1 MATINLSIPELAG
14 QSPVTADIYDSQRE
28 SLIESNVALTEGSTG
43 EFSGTTV
50 DDMKGVYYFA
60 YIKVSGV
67 IASRVVFRQQP
78 APPTHNSQHM
88 PNGTDG
94 QVLMHNGT
102 EFLATNQEV
111 LTNLAKS
118 DIQGYYGLLT
128 NFYFVGGVPTVTEID
143 TDEVDQWIDVNFDVD
158 ALGTFDYRPDPMKTA
173 RAIGHSGAG
182 TQADPIEFSLEG
194 LTLSSS
200 ANFRASMTFEPDVDE
215 AQLETRLIFTRHS
228 GTIPDTQFPIAD
240 VSLIMN
246 NGADIEYDAEPM
258 LSFFVGDTIDTN
270 GPGDAGSCRFQIRS
284 SVEGTLRMR
293 ALTWYIQ
300 S

>member
-1 MATINLSIPELAG
+1 MASISIRLPELAG

-28 SLIESNVALTEGSTG
+28 SLIESNVALTEATTG
-43 EFSGTTV
+43 NFSGTTV
-50 DDMKGVYYFA
+50 DPLEGIYYFA
-60 YIKVSGV
+60 IIKVSGV
-67 IASRVVFRQQP
+67 IVSRHIFRQQP
-78 APPTHNSQHM
+78 APATHASEHM
-88 PNGTDG
+88 PEGTNG
-94 QVLMHNGT
+94 QVLLHNGT

-111 LTNLAKS
+111 LTDLAKS

-143 TDEVDQWIDVNFDVD
+143 TDDVDQWIDVNFDID
-158 ALGTFDYRPDPMKTA
+158 ALGTFDYRPDAMKNA
-173 RAIGHSGAG
+173 RAVGHIGAG
-182 TQADPIEFSLEG
+182 TTADPIQFSLEG
-194 LTLSSS
+194 LTQSSS
-200 ANFRASMTFEPDVDE
+200 CNFRASMTFEPDIDE

-228 GTIPDTQFPIAD
+228 GTVPDTQFPIAD
-240 VSLIMN
+240 VSLIMG

-270 GPGDAGSCRFQIRS
+270 GPGDAGSCRFQVRS
-284 SVEGTLRMR
+284 TVEGTVRMR